1 VSVFVVDASVAI
13 KWLLPS
19 EREPLHAEALSWLD
33 RYTNGEVKFIVP
45 DLFWAEIGN
54 CLWKSI
60 RYARLT
66 TARAQTALEE
76 LKGRRLEAIPCAS
89 LVDAALEIAVGYQ
102 RSAYDSFYVALAVQA
117 KTELITA
124 DEKLANAL
132 SAYLPV
138 KWLGSV

>member
-33 RYTNGEVKFIVP
+33 RHMNGEVKFVVP

-54 CLWKSI
+54 FLWKSI

-66 TARAQTALEE
+66 AAIAQTALDE
-76 LKGRRLEAIPCAS
+76 LKGRGLEAVPCSS
-89 LVDAALEIAVGYQ
+89 LVDAALEIAVAYQ
-102 RSAYDSFYVALAVQA
+102 RSAYDSFYVALALQT

-132 SAYLPV
+132 ATHLPV
-138 KWLGSV
+138 KWLGAL

>member
-1 VSVFVVDASVAI
+1 VNVFVVDASVAI

-33 RYTNGEVKFIVP
+33 RYTNGEVNFVVP

-54 CLWKSI
+54 FLWKSI

-66 TARAQTALEE
+66 TANAQSALEE
-76 LKGRRLEAIPCAS
+76 LKSRHLEAVPCAS

-102 RSAYDSFYVALAVQA
+102 RSAYDSFYVALAVQV

-132 SAYLPV
+132 AAHLPV
-138 KWLGSV
+138 KWLGSF